1 MFEYILYIIITPVKG
16 SKERVYLSRLFHTL
30 PKFSAMLYP
39 FSKAIFNRAADA
51 GGIVTQNIFVRRGL
65 GREPQQAE
73 NTPNPH

>member
-1 MFEYILYIIITPVKG
+1 
-16 SKERVYLSRLFHTL
+16 
-30 PKFSAMLYP
+30 MLYP